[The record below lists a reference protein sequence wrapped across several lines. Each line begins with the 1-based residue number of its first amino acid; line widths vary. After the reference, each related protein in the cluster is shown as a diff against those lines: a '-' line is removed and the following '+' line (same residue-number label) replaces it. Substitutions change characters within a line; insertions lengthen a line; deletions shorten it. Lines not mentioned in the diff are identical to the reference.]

1 MGGCGGRGG
10 VVEAEVVGESE
21 KEGGGEEVERGEVN
35 SARAKNEISRPSP
48 RRQRGSN
55 PHLMISI
62 RFY

>member
-1 MGGCGGRGG
+1 MGGWGEG
-10 VVEAEVVGESE
+10 VGWSRRRWWERAKKKEEE
-21 KEGGGEEVERGEVN
+21 KRSRGEVN

-55 PHLMISI
+55 PHLVISI